1 MRGESEAPPPRS
13 ALSGGEPPPTQRGA
27 HQPTPMGSID
37 TKKGHLSRPSDV
49 PIKYR
54 SGKLRVIRTHGNDF
68 GWGGPCLSPSPKI
81 MGKHSV
87 VHPVGPKFEEHN
99 SVSTLNKSVSINVG
113 DDPYD
118 SGTVIG
124 SLIYQE
130 IFEKTI
136 KFWTDLICQT
146 VSSAKLY
153 DNQIKASQNLVSSSV
168 AA

>member
-13 ALSGGEPPPTQRGA
+13 ALSGGEPPPTQRRA

-68 GWGGPCLSPSPKI
+68 GWGVGGVPCLSSSLKI
-81 MGKHSV
+81 MGKHSLA
-87 VHPVGPKFEEHN
+87 HPVGPKFEEQF
-99 SVSTLNKSVSINVG
+99 SVSTFNKSVSINVG

-118 SGTVIG
+118 PGTVIG
-124 SLIYQE
+124 SLIYQY
-130 IFEKTI
+130 
-136 KFWTDLICQT
+136 LR
-146 VSSAKLY
+146 KLS
-153 DNQIKASQNLVSSSV
+153 NFGLT
-168 AA
+168 